1 MSNNINIRRDVDD
14 KFYRYKMPKLIAKI
28 EGRGNGI
35 KTVIVNM
42 SNISRALM
50 RPPAYATKFFGIEL
64 GVQSNCDDKV
74 DKYLIN
80 GAHEQEKLAEVLDLF
95 IKKYVL
101 CSGCLNPE
109 TDFIIEKKKKS
120 FDIKTDC
127 KACGLKAKVDTIH
140 KLATYIA
147 NNPPPLDTTH
157 SGKYV
162 NLVKDETNDDNAEGE
177 EDGEQDGDDA
187 LTKQIFEE
195 AERLK
200 DIKLEKSGQG
210 DEQDWAVDMSEEA
223 VAARQKEL
231 SSAVIE
237 KMMATEDEP
246 EKDPLD
252 IFAEFV
258 SADPRPSDEAI
269 REEANRL
276 EIRDDKAVAILFQIL
291 FEKKLDAKVVKK
303 NKSLL
308 SLFLTSEKCQLGFL
322 GGFERIVGQ
331 VLTDLL
337 NEKDIPLLLKLFYD
351 EDLVE
356 EESFLAWSEKSS
368 KKYVKKSLNKEI
380 RDKAVPFIN
389 WLKEASEDEDSD

>member
-1 MSNNINIRRDVDD
+1 
-14 KFYRYKMPKLIAKI
+14 MPKLIAKI

-127 KACGLKAKVDTIH
+127 KAC
-140 KLATYIA
+140 
-147 NNPPPLDTTH
+147 
-157 SGKYV
+157 
-162 NLVKDETNDDNAEGE
+162 VKDETNDDNAEGE